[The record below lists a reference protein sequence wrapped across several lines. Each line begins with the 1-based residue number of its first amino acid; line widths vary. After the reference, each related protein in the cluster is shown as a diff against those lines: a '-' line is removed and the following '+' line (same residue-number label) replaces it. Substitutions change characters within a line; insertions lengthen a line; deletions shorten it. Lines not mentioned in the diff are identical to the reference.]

1 MRLGAFLKDERS
13 GGSFDNMETSKTYR
27 NVAEGISLLEFNMEK
42 LFDEMESGLK
52 ERYRRRWW
60 IKAFYA
66 WKLRRM
72 RKAYDTS
79 RRLISF
85 GCKFLDLQYID
96 YIVRIK
102 GDKIFMIDELTG
114 EWMVSAGGMTLP
126 KEDMSPRQLE
136 EFRKVVRRALAHR
149 RFLSF
154 LRKLAPFAVH
164 RKDSPNVAGST
175 CRHSQTRG
183 SYKEKPHAPQQ
194 KCSDGTRDTQGN

>member
-1 MRLGAFLKDERS
+1 
-13 GGSFDNMETSKTYR
+13 
-27 NVAEGISLLEFNMEK
+27 MEK

-52 ERYRRRWW
+52 ERCKRKWW
-60 IKAFYA
+60 KKIFYA

-85 GCKFLDLQYID
+85 GCRFLDMKYID

-102 GDKIFMIDELTG
+102 GNKIFMIDETTG
-114 EWMVSAGGMTLP
+114 EWMVSAGEMTLP
-126 KEDMSPRQLE
+126 KEDMSPRQLK

-149 RFLSF
+149 RFLGF
-154 LRKLAPFAVH
+154 LRTLSPFAVH

-175 CRHSQTRG
+175 CHHSQTG
-183 SYKEKPHAPQQ
+183 GIPPDVPHEFRR
-194 KCSDGTRDTQGN
+194 KRNDGTRDIRGN

>member
-1 MRLGAFLKDERS
+1 MERS
-13 GGSFDNMETSKTYR
+13 EIYR
-27 NVAEGISLLEFNMEK
+27 SVSDGISLLEFNVEK

-52 ERYRRRWW
+52 ERCKRKWW
-60 IKAFYA
+60 KKIFYA

-85 GCKFLDLQYID
+85 GCRFLDLQYID

-102 GDKIFMIDELTG
+102 GDKIFMIDETTG

-149 RFLSF
+149 RFLSSLRRTLPF
-154 LRKLAPFAVH
+154 LGVPEGFANVPGSTDQSRH
-164 RKDSPNVAGST
+164 RQTGNNGRKDVP
-175 CRHSQTRG
+175 
-183 SYKEKPHAPQQ
+183 
-194 KCSDGTRDTQGN
+194 

>member
-1 MRLGAFLKDERS
+1 MMGRS
-13 GGSFDNMETSKTYR
+13 EIYS

-42 LFDEMESGLK
+42 LFDKMESGLK

-85 GCKFLDLQYID
+85 GCKFLELQYID

-102 GDKIFMIDELTG
+102 GDKILMIDELTG
-114 EWMVSAGGMTLP
+114 EWMVSAGGGTFP

-136 EFRKVVRRALAHR
+136 KFRKDIRRVLAHR

-154 LRKLAPFAVH
+154 LRKLAPFAAQ

-175 CRHSQTRG
+175 CRHSQTGCIPPDVSHELQR
-183 SYKEKPHAPQQ
+183 
-194 KCSDGTRDTQGN
+194 KCNDGTRDTQGN

>member
-1 MRLGAFLKDERS
+1 MERS
-13 GGSFDNMETSKTYR
+13 EIYR
-27 NVAEGISLLEFNMEK
+27 SVSEGISILEFNMEK

-52 ERYRRRWW
+52 ERCKRKWW
-60 IKAFYA
+60 KKIFYA

-85 GCKFLDLQYID
+85 GCRFLDLQYID

-102 GDKIFMIDELTG
+102 GDKIFMIDETTG

-126 KEDMSPRQLE
+126 KEDMSPRQLK

-149 RFLSF
+149 RFLSSLRRTLPF
-154 LRKLAPFAVH
+154 LGIPEGFANVPGSTDQDRH
-164 RKDSPNVAGST
+164 RQTGNNGRKDVP
-175 CRHSQTRG
+175 
-183 SYKEKPHAPQQ
+183 
-194 KCSDGTRDTQGN
+194 

>member
-1 MRLGAFLKDERS
+1 MMERS
-13 GGSFDNMETSKTYR
+13 EIYS

-85 GCKFLDLQYID
+85 GCKFLELQYID

-102 GDKIFMIDELTG
+102 GDKLFMIDETTG
-114 EWMVSAGGMTLP
+114 EWMVSAGGISPP
-126 KEDMSPRQLE
+126 KEDMSPRQLK
-136 EFRKVVRRALAHR
+136 EFQKEVRHVLAHR
-149 RFLSF
+149 RFLSSLRRTLPF
-154 LRKLAPFAVH
+154 LGFPEGFANVPGSTDQARH
-164 RKDSPNVAGST
+164 RQTGNNDRKDVP
-175 CRHSQTRG
+175 
-183 SYKEKPHAPQQ
+183 
-194 KCSDGTRDTQGN
+194 